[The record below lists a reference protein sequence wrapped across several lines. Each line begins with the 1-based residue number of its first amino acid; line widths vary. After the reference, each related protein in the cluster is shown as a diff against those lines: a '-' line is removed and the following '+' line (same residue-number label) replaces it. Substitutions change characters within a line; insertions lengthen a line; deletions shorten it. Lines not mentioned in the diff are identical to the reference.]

1 MDPVTDGHA
10 VRAFMEAAARHAL
23 RQRLTRLE
31 SAASLP
37 VPMRDENGFL
47 LALFLYPIG
56 GPIQDRRILPPTL
69 RARARLGDTENIVFE
84 PGTPESF
91 GLRVPPTLPIGTMQA
106 TMSRHEY
113 EALTGA
119 YCRLTEALLPVHLEP
134 PQRLDAQRR
143 AQMRELAAHF
153 SRLAYPA
160 LRPAYRSLNP
170 AYFDWLGL

>member
-1 MDPVTDGHA
+1 MAGGEA
-10 VRAFMEAAARHAL
+10 VRAFMEAAVRHPL
-23 RQRLTRLE
+23 RWQHVTRE

-37 VPMRDENGFL
+37 VPVRGEGGFL
-47 LALFLYPIG
+47 LALFFYPVG
-56 GPIQDRRILPPTL
+56 GPIHDRRVQPPTH
-69 RARARLGDTENIVFE
+69 RARARLGDVENIVFE
-84 PGTPESF
+84 PAAPEAF

-106 TMSRHEY
+106 TMSRDEY
-113 EALTGA
+113 EALTDA

-153 SRLAYPA
+153 SRLAHPA